1 VKDLLTQTVS
11 VIDELIA
18 TIYDL
23 YPDPEFVEEY
33 GLTEKLARAKALA
46 AALNDITSPKE

>member
-1 VKDLLTQTVS
+1 MKDLLTQTIL

-23 YPDPEFVEEY
+23 YPDQEFVEEY

-46 AALNDITSPKE
+46 TALNDITSHKE